1 MGVWEVATSEE
12 VELEL
17 PNTLFGKDPRGFL
30 EFIGLQGRPPGTS
43 RGKVKPNNDRI
54 FISHSSGRVTTSRR
68 SAQRHV
74 RDGVQLGQAFG
85 AGPPQALCRGALYI

>member
-1 MGVWEVATSEE
+1 SEE

-30 EFIGLQGRPPGTS
+30 EFIGLHGQPLGNS
-43 RGKVKPNNDRI
+43 RWKVKPNNDRI
-54 FISHSSGRVTTSRR
+54 FISQSSGRGTTSRR

-74 RDGVQLGQAFG
+74 RDGVQLGQACG
-85 AGPPQALCRGALYI
+85 AAPPELIGWAAFKMRSRKADG